1 MQSKGL
7 VSAKINGFLA
17 LREHKAFSLESVAQ
31 TQEKKREFDPTNE
44 FYVTCPNQC
53 QPAPFESAGTTVQS
67 PKRQFMSGTNVDE
80 TSKKTFNLND
90 VTKI

>member
-31 TQEKKREFDPTNE
+31 TQEKRREFDPTNE

-53 QPAPFESAGTTVQS
+53 QPAPFESAGTTVQK
-67 PKRQFMSGTNVDE
+67 PKKAIHERN
-80 TSKKTFNLND
+80 KCRRNLQR
-90 VTKI
+90 KPKFK